1 MIIDTNPDTLIP
13 SSSDSASI
21 SSNAG
26 ASGFVISSA
35 MFDDN
40 NYIQMIEGNNVR
52 KVGLK
57 LDSSV
62 KNVKN
67 YSNFKGKGKFLD
79 VII

>member
-52 KVGLK
+52 KVGFEVGQ
-57 LDSSV
+57 SV

-67 YSNFKGKGKFLD
+67 YSNFIEKEKFWM
-79 VII
+79 

>member
-1 MIIDTNPDTLIP
+1 MIIDTNPHTLIP

-52 KVGLK
+52 KVGFEVGQLCKKCEK
-57 LDSSV
+57 L
-62 KNVKN
+62 
-67 YSNFKGKGKFLD
+67 F
-79 VII
+79 